1 MVNMSFK
8 KYIMLMIFCL
18 LIGMTA
24 MVGVIVKGNVAEI
37 TSTLSLLLT
46 TIIGFVVKVD
56 STETKTKG

>member
-8 KYIMLMIFCL
+8 KYIMLMVFCL

-24 MVGVIVKGNVAEI
+24 LIGVIVKGNVAEI

-56 STETKTKG
+56 STDTKTKE